1 MTTELEKQFFDTFGI
16 EPMEIPSREYD
27 SNGEICSYYVEYP
40 QITDRILLELI
51 RLLSNKQTN
60 VLLAN
65 NVDELKEYVL
75 DSCIKYSEDIEKQV
89 QALFEE
95 EQDEET

>member
-1 MTTELEKQFFDTFGI
+1 MTTEIEKQFFDTFKI
-16 EPMEIPSREYD
+16 EPMEIPSREYNSD
-27 SNGEICSYYVEYP
+27 GEICSYYVEYP
-40 QITDRILLELI
+40 QITDIILLELI
-51 RLLSNKQTN
+51 RILSNKPTN

-75 DSCIKYSEDIEKQV
+75 DSCIKYSEDVEKQV

-95 EQDEET
+95 EQE